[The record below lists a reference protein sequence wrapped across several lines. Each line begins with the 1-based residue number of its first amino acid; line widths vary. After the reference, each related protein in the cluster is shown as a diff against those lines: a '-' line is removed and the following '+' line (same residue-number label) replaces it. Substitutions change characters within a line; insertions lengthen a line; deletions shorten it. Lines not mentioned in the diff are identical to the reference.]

1 MYTGYVR
8 NLLIAEDDNNSRA
21 VAVAAGE
28 AGGGGVVLVLLSK
41 KANENGR
48 PCGAV
53 TFQFDQGVTMDCC
66 RPKTVPGYSSTYLI

>member
-28 AGGGGVVLVLLSK
+28 QIAVEQEVGAEGSY
-41 KANENGR
+41 R
-48 PCGAV
+48 P
-53 TFQFDQGVTMDCC
+53 
-66 RPKTVPGYSSTYLI
+66 